1 MFHFFYQ
8 CFRFIFLFAVI
19 LLQSPQ
25 CVFAQSKSI
34 EPCLTIFDTLT
45 QMEVF
50 TTTIPTVAGGRQA
63 LGKEIS
69 KRIKYPHLPHYPDDS
84 KVIVAFVIDKDGHMK
99 GKRILKDIEG
109 TDLGKQLLD
118 IIDDMTWHPAT
129 CEGKVV
135 PTIQMMPLIVDIDP

>member
-1 MFHFFYQ
+1 M
-8 CFRFIFLFAVI
+8 C
-19 LLQSPQ
+19 
-25 CVFAQSKSI
+25 FAQSKSI
-34 EPCLTIFDTLT
+34 EPCLAIFDTLT

-50 TTTIPTVAGGRQA
+50 TTKTPTVAGGMQA

-69 KRIKYPHLPHYPDDS
+69 KRIKYPHLPHDPIDS

-129 CEGKVV
+129 CGGKVV
-135 PTIQMMPLIVDIDP
+135 PTIQMIPLIVDVGR

>member
-1 MFHFFYQ
+1 M
-8 CFRFIFLFAVI
+8 
-19 LLQSPQ
+19 
-25 CVFAQSKSI
+25 
-34 EPCLTIFDTLT
+34 
-45 QMEVF
+45 
-50 TTTIPTVAGGRQA
+50 
-63 LGKEIS
+63 
-69 KRIKYPHLPHYPDDS
+69 
-84 KVIVAFVIDKDGHMK
+84 IVAFVIDKDGHMK